1 MSDYSIA
8 IKIGARLE
16 KSFND
21 AIRAAQSGLSSLGV
35 TASEASREMAA
46 SGRLG
51 AEAFR
56 DAAAAG
62 KACAAASKGVAASGK
77 MGAAS
82 SRDMSAAGKG
92 ASSIL
97 KEMATAG
104 KGTSASSKDI
114 AAMAKRAAASLKEM
128 ATEGKKAAAAS
139 KDMASGGKEAVSLA
153 KNMASGGKGVV
164 SLSKGLGA
172 AGEMGT
178 AASKG
183 MAMAGTAAAAA
194 AAAIVAVGKAIVKIG
209 EYSVQVGK
217 DFESAMSDASATA
230 DASAADYEKM
240 KQAAMEMGKTTSKT
254 ATESAQA
261 LKYMSLAGWD
271 VNASVSALPSVLKM
285 SEASGMELERTSD
298 LVTDSMA
305 ALGVTVDELPGY
317 LDVATKAQNKSNQ
330 SAEQLMEAYLGVGG
344 TMKNLNVPIAESAT
358 ALGVLANRGLKGS
371 EAGTALSAI
380 MVNLT
385 TGTGQ
390 AGQMMQKLGVSAF
403 DSQGKFIGLE
413 ATLQRLNE
421 ALKGYSEEEKN
432 AALAAIGGKHHLDAL
447 NSLMA
452 GLNTTNEEGVSEW
465 AALTKELENCKGSLD
480 AMRDTK
486 LDNLEGDLAALESA
500 TQDAGIKIYEHLNAP
515 LRDFAQFGAQ
525 EIRKASAAMEKDG
538 FSGMAGAAGG
548 AIARGLGMIVERLP
562 EFLAT
567 AVSSIVSFVVGFA
580 TNLPASISAGVAK
593 GAPRLL
599 KAFRQLGVDLVKA
612 VIKGILSLA
621 GTPLKVL
628 KSVFFGGGHKKE
640 AQKAGAEAA
649 KGYAK
654 GADENAPA
662 ASLTLPAAPAIEEA
676 KAAAAFPVGQEGTR
690 PVGGLAGQAAEASN
704 FAAAAPAIAEAG
716 PVDAEAIRV
725 EAEQTNAEIAMDAAQ
740 PATAAEP
747 SAIAETAI
755 AARSDAGFPVEASL
769 AVEAMPPA
777 GVDEDALSVPSHALR
792 GAPAAVI
799 QEAAEAAPMEAV
811 QNEPAAVEAAPK
823 TPVEA
828 IQATVETLEIPTKS
842 IQTTAE
848 TAGIPADAIQTAA
861 EASAAPTEA
870 VQTAAETSGVPVEAV
885 QTAVETAGMEQV
897 DVTMEAPIVAV
908 DAPMEIETRVP
919 GGSFALDGA
928 VSDGA
933 KSFAGLISPGTPPA
947 LDADARLT
955 GNGAWSGEALQTGAF
970 SVLKGLDGVRGA
982 TQAESGGPLPH
993 ELLTQSVQA
1002 ISRKGDAPAPAVPV
1016 RETQESIRLQN
1027 AGNPETNAAAG
1038 AEPSH
1043 PEELPKTGVAQ
1054 FLPMARN
1061 FLKAMAR
1068 RLNPI
1073 STPTKMAQR
1082 AIDVRTLLDGEA
1094 AALARGLSPAG
1105 ARFGAI
1111 RDFMDRMEMEMGAT
1125 RAKPAENAPQSV
1137 PEAEPSAK
1145 GSKIV
1150 DALNGLLGGRPA
1162 LQTPAPGR
1170 VPTFVYSPT
1179 IVIEGGGDVKNDAEK
1194 ANRMGMREFEK
1205 LMTEWERKN
1214 KRTLFA

>member
-1 MSDYSIA
+1 MSDYNIA

-46 SGRLG
+46 SGRMG
-51 AEAFR
+51 TQAFR

-62 KACAAASKGVAASGK
+62 KACAAASRGVAASGK

-82 SRDMSAAGKG
+82 SRDLSAAGKG

-104 KGTSASSKDI
+104 KGTSASSKEI
-114 AAMAKRAAASLKEM
+114 AAMAKKAAASLKEM

-139 KDMASGGKEAVSLA
+139 KDMAAGGKEAVSLA

-172 AGEMGT
+172 AGEMGA

-183 MAMAGTAAAAA
+183 MAMAGTAATAA

-217 DFESAMSDASATA
+217 GFESAMSDASATA

-358 ALGVLANRGLKGS
+358 ALGMLANRGLKGS
-371 EAGTALSAI
+371 EAGTALNAI

-390 AGQMMQKLGVSAF
+390 AGKMMQKLGVSAF
-403 DSQGKFIGLE
+403 DSRGNFIGLE
-413 ATLQRLNE
+413 ATLQQLNG
-421 ALKGYSEEEKN
+421 ALQGCSEEEKN
-432 AALAAIGGKHHLDAL
+432 AALAAIGGKQHIDAL

-452 GLNTTNEEGVSEW
+452 GLNTTNEEGVTEW
-465 AALTKELENCKGSLD
+465 AALTGELENCKGSLD

-500 TQDAGIKIYEHLNAP
+500 AQDAGIKIYEHLNAP

-525 EIRKASAAMEKDG
+525 EIRKVSAAMEKDG

-562 EFLAT
+562 EFLTT
-567 AVSSIVSFVVGFA
+567 AVSSIVSFVIGFA

-676 KAAAAFPVGQEGTR
+676 KAAAALPGGQEGTR
-690 PVGGLAGQAAEASN
+690 PVEGLAGQAAEASN

-716 PVDAEAIRV
+716 PVDAEAIRA

-740 PATAAEP
+740 PATAVEP

-777 GVDEDALSVPSHALR
+777 GVDEDALSVPSDALR

-870 VQTAAETSGVPVEAV
+870 VQTA
-885 QTAVETAGMEQV
+885 VETAGVEQA
-897 DVTMEAPIVAV
+897 DVAMEAPIVAV

-982 TQAESGGPLPH
+982 TQAESGGPLPR

-1043 PEELPKTGVAQ
+1043 PEEPSKTGVAQ
-1054 FLPMARN
+1054 FLPMARD

-1073 STPTKMAQR
+1073 SAPTKMAQR

-1162 LQTPAPGR
+1162 LRAPAPNGA
-1170 VPTFVYSPT
+1170 PTFVYSPT

-1194 ANRMGMREFEK
+1194 ANRVGMREFEK